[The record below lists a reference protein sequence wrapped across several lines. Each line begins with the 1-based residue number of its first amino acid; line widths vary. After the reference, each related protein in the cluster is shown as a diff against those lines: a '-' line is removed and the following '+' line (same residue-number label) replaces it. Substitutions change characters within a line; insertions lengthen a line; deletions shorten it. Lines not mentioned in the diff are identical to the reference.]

1 MISNIRKVKLYKTIF
16 FEEKD
21 VTTMANQTADM
32 KHEGMTTMPSV
43 TELVTSSEPVNFEKD
58 VTTTM
63 SSVTELVTSSEP
75 VNFEKDVTTT
85 VNQKGDMKHEPVEQD
100 VTERNELVSKS
111 LFEEKIS
118 SVLDEYFR
126 NISNLTFLE

>member
-1 MISNIRKVKLYKTIF
+1 
-16 FEEKD
+16 
-21 VTTMANQTADM
+21 MANQTADM
-32 KHEGMTTMPSV
+32 KHEGMTTMP
-43 TELVTSSEPVNFEKD
+43 
-58 VTTTM
+58 
-63 SSVTELVTSSEP
+63 SVTELVTSSEP

>member
-1 MISNIRKVKLYKTIF
+1 MINVIQKL
-16 FEEKD
+16 
-21 VTTMANQTADM
+21 TTTVNQKGDM
-32 KHEGMTTMPSV
+32 KHEPVEQPSVTELVTSSEPVNFEKDLTTTMPSV

-58 VTTTM
+58 
-63 SSVTELVTSSEP
+63 L
-75 VNFEKDVTTT
+75 TTT

-100 VTERNELVSKS
+100 VTEKNELVSKS

>member
-1 MISNIRKVKLYKTIF
+1 
-16 FEEKD
+16 
-21 VTTMANQTADM
+21 M
-32 KHEGMTTMPSV
+32 KHEPVEQPSVTELVTSSEPVNFEKDLTTTMPSV

-58 VTTTM
+58 
-63 SSVTELVTSSEP
+63 L
-75 VNFEKDVTTT
+75 TTT

-100 VTERNELVSKS
+100 VTEKNELVSKS

>member
-1 MISNIRKVKLYKTIF
+1 MRNKYSKLINVIQK
-16 FEEKD
+16 
-21 VTTMANQTADM
+21 
-32 KHEGMTTMPSV
+32 
-43 TELVTSSEPVNFEKD
+43 L
-58 VTTTM
+58 
-63 SSVTELVTSSEP
+63 
-75 VNFEKDVTTT
+75 TTT

-100 VTERNELVSKS
+100 VTEKNELVSKS